1 METNIVN
8 FKNINKIPE
17 NSVLAF
23 GHFSTI
29 HAGHLRYLK
38 YAKQSGDKL
47 IISLLADDFNE
58 GKQKYPFSQKDRAEA
73 LSLLSIA
80 DYILMMEDQKL
91 KTVVEII
98 NPELIVLGKEFEN
111 TKDSSVLDAIK
122 LQISNNNKVEFHGEI
137 HYASAELLINSES
150 ELSKQRERLLL
161 EKCKKRK
168 C

>member
-47 IISLLADDFNE
+47 IISLLADE
-58 GKQKYPFSQKDRAEA
+58 VIRRETKV
-73 LSLLSIA
+73 SI
-80 DYILMMEDQKL
+80 Y
-91 KTVVEII
+91 
-98 NPELIVLGKEFEN
+98 
-111 TKDSSVLDAIK
+111 
-122 LQISNNNKVEFHGEI
+122 
-137 HYASAELLINSES
+137 
-150 ELSKQRERLLL
+150 SKR
-161 EKCKKRK
+161 
-168 C
+168 